1 MLARRTMMAVEGF
14 TCVAGHLLLG
24 RMGLVGEALMLL
36 SVLRGVLAVL
46 RVLGGMWRVLL
57 WVLAVGWVLPVRS
70 VCSVLWV
77 LAVLAVLTVL
87 AVLAVLVVGA
97 AVLREVLRVGWAV
110 AGVGLS
116 RMGEGHL
123 AAAARVV
130 VWVTVGL
137 VICQAVR
144 SVDGATGGVLI
155 GAGGVSLLGRIWWYT
170 HQAWKSEDTYRRPL
184 TAAATTTTTAK

>member
-1 MLARRTMMAVEGF
+1 MEGF

-57 WVLAVGWVLPVRS
+57 WVLTVGRVLPVLR
-70 VCSVLWV
+70 VCTVLW
-77 LAVLAVLTVL
+77 
-87 AVLAVLVVGA
+87 VLAVLVVGA
-97 AVLREVLRVGWAV
+97 AVLREVLRVGGAV

-123 AAAARVV
+123 AAAARMV

-137 VICQAVR
+137 VICQAVG
-144 SVDGATGGVLI
+144 SADCATGGVLI
-155 GAGGVSLLGRIWWYT
+155 GAGGVSLLGRI
-170 HQAWKSEDTYRRPL
+170 
-184 TAAATTTTTAK
+184 

>member
-1 MLARRTMMAVEGF
+1 MDRMNSNEQWTVEAF

-57 WVLAVGWVLPVRS
+57 WVLTVGWVLPVLR
-70 VCSVLWV
+70 VCSMLW
-77 LAVLAVLTVL
+77 VLAVLTVL
-87 AVLAVLVVGA
+87 GVLAVLVVGA
-97 AVLREVLRVGWAV
+97 AVLREVLRVGGAV

-123 AAAARVV
+123 AAAARMV

-144 SVDGATGGVLI
+144 SADCATGGVLI
-155 GAGGVSLLGRIWWYT
+155 GAGGVSLLGRI
-170 HQAWKSEDTYRRPL
+170 
-184 TAAATTTTTAK
+184 